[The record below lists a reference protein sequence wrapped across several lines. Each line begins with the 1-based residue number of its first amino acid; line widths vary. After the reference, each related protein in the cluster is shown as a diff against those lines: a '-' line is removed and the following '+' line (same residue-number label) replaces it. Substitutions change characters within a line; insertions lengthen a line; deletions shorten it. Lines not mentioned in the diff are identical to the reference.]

1 MQSAGVA
8 RLTYPL
14 DWDCALSARSQLVS
28 DWQLGQ
34 QRWWNAFGDLDL
46 ASALYACH
54 ELVSQTMWQQM
65 ASVKL
70 VTKEIG
76 FTEMPLRIDVKWPR
90 LAVKRRLHFPL
101 TEMGRSSRVDLK
113 LANPTAS
120 VVLAQILWLEDAQV
134 SL

>member
-8 RLTYPL
+8 RLAYPL
-14 DWDCALSARSQLVS
+14 DWDCATSARTQLVS
-28 DWQLGQ
+28 EWQLGQ
-34 QRWWNAFGDLDL
+34 HRWWNAFSDLDL
-46 ASALYACH
+46 TTSLYNCY
-54 ELVSQTMWQQM
+54 ESLVQSVWQQIS
-65 ASVKL
+65 SVKL

-76 FTEMPLRIDVKWPR
+76 FTEMPLRLDVQWPR
-90 LAVKRRLHFPL
+90 LALKRRLHFPL

-134 SL
+134 